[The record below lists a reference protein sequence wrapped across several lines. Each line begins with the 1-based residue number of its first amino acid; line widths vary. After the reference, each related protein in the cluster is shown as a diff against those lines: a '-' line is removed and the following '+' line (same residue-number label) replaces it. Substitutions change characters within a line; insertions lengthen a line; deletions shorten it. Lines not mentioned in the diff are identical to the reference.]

1 MYEDQT
7 YEVIMARMK
16 AEVLR
21 LYPGIDT
28 REGSVI
34 HVALGPVCAEL
45 AQAYI
50 SMDAVI
56 NETYA
61 DKASMVGLTKRMA
74 ERGMKPYDAKKAIR
88 KGEFTPSSLELAIS
102 GRFTLNGLNYAIT
115 EKVSAGIYKM
125 ECETAGVVGN
135 YDVGDLVPVNYIPG
149 LETCKLTDVLI
160 PGENAE
166 LLEVARARYFADFET
181 AAYGGNFNDYR
192 QKTNEL
198 QGVGGVKVY
207 RAWNGGGTVKLVIIN
222 SDFAKPSTELV
233 SAIQTAIDPV
243 VNAGE
248 GVGIAPIGHIVTIE
262 GVSEI
267 AINITATITY
277 QSGWDFAAAKAAI
290 ETAIDNYLH
299 ELSQTWESSQTLTT
313 DSGLVVRIS
322 QIETRLLDVAGIVD
336 IEGTTINGVA
346 GNLTTT
352 VTQIPKRGTFNGS

>member
-7 YEVIMARMK
+7 YEVIIARAK
-16 AEVLR
+16 AEALQ
-21 LYPGIDT
+21 LYPGLDT

-34 HVALGPVCAEL
+34 HTALAPACAEL

-50 SMDAVI
+50 AMDAVI

-61 DKASMVGLTKRMA
+61 DKASMAGLTKRMA

-88 KGEFTPSSLELAIS
+88 KGEFTPTSLEMAIG

-115 EKVSAGIYKM
+115 EKVSSGIYKM

-160 PGENAE
+160 PGEDAE
-166 LLEVARARYFADFET
+166 ALEAARDRYFADFET
-181 AAYGGNFNDYR
+181 AAFGGNFNDYR

-198 QGVGGVKVY
+198 QGVGGVKIY
-207 RAWNGGGTVKLVIIN
+207 RAWNGGGTVKLIIIN
-222 SDFAKPSTELV
+222 SDFAKPSIELV
-233 SAIQTAIDPV
+233 AAIQTAIDPV
-243 VNAGE
+243 INAGQ
-248 GVGIAPIGHIVTIE
+248 GVGIAPIGHVVTVE

-277 QSGWDFAAAKAAI
+277 QAGWDFMAVKTAI

-299 ELSQTWESSQTLTT
+299 ELNKTWESTQTLTT
-313 DSGLVVRIS
+313 DTGLVVRIS
-322 QIETRLLDVAGIVD
+322 QIETRLLDIAGILD
-336 IEGTTINGVA
+336 IEGTTINGIA
-346 GNLTTT
+346 ANLTATA
-352 VTQIPKRGTFNGS
+352 TQIPKRGTFNG